1 MCKEKVNEK
10 HYVQCNSWVP
20 SGQEKSRRASGLGAL
35 KTLWEKGYQPA
46 GAKLFLLT
54 ENLLHYAS

>member
-1 MCKEKVNEK
+1 MYNVTVGCRVAKKN
-10 HYVQCNSWVP
+10 
-20 SGQEKSRRASGLGAL
+20 QEERALGLGAL